1 MFISLKIAPFLIK
14 FFFSFFPGNPQFVD
28 SIIPDEE
35 RFFNKYLK
43 VETVIYWKKTHSII
57 LLKSY
62 HNTQNP
68 HT

>member
-43 VETVIYWKKTHSII
+43 VETVIY
-57 LLKSY
+57 
-62 HNTQNP
+62 
-68 HT
+68 